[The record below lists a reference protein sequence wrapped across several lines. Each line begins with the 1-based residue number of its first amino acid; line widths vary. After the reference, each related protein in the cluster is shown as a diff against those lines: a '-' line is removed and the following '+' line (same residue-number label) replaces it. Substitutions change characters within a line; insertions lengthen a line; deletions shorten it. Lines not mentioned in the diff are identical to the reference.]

1 MVPFGTQPFRAVAEQ
16 RNDRDTAESD
26 ELREGSHDKLHST
39 EGPVRQNLM
48 SLLSGKQ
55 NTKKHSKVKKL
66 RLETETETE
75 TEMDFDTVIDPDL
88 VSEDSCLQLKD
99 EYDVMELEKKIFA
112 SNNHKS
118 VSVKDFLS
126 SKRTTKEAAENV
138 ESGIVSEKVQILQD
152 IDPDVIEI
160 ESDKELSSRE
170 LEEKIYGGANAKRTS
185 AKDLFKSLRNPKE
198 STNFSKK
205 PSSEGTKS
213 VSALSLLQGI
223 PNKKKEKKSHFIT
236 LSIPSESLKEIQRST
251 DDPFFTKGSTFAA
264 QSTTVNIPSGVGSK
278 NAFQSMMAHS
288 MANTPK
294 LTPLQKLK
302 VLEPPTLERNHFF
315 VVPCSEKYA
324 TNHEFTSLKPKTK
337 LHAVENFGEE
347 SFVYSCNNNDT
358 VPEAKLVY
366 SGVNQM
372 TQEEILTRIPDLI
385 RTPALSRIYSTFIQ
399 PNNGNSSTNQTTQ
412 LWTEYFRPIETSHLM
427 LHVDK
432 TTQLKNWIV
441 NAFNRLKTQTLAT
454 PRNVQIK
461 KKKRQQL
468 LRGSTF
474 LDNFVVPD
482 DEETDEETEEEVFVP
497 VLIIQGSSGMGKSA
511 SVYAALDE
519 TRGYVYEVNSGQSRS
534 RRDLYSTLKEFCTT
548 QLVHSNHGTEAKSN
562 KEFQKGI
569 ILFEDTDVLFEQDR
583 TFWTV
588 VQDMINISR
597 RPIIITCSDTSNI
610 PKSIIDHAK
619 EDNAILNIDSE
630 VNFQT
635 RAELMNYLWLCSY
648 SQGYDVSNGV
658 LNRLIKRSENAQ
670 DSKGFDLR
678 RCLLEL
684 QTICNCKD
692 FGSGMIHITEIKEV
706 KDSHQTCDDGE
717 LDIETLSN
725 KLDLLSSSDVISS
738 SSTSQIK
745 SHLQEN
751 EILDFYIID
760 ESKLVRQKTLPFELN
775 IGSSLG
781 NTIHK
786 DEGHDTVFE
795 LLPKR
800 TFNDIRKSV
809 TLFNGS
815 RSKKLPKFLLESHF
829 AYTRRATRSFNN
841 NSSFDDGTSSGNGS
855 QSPMSEGLSTPE
867 WRPDTVGI
875 PDGSICKYLS
885 VTPYILELAPI
896 GRNWAT
902 FQASLDIKEI
912 ETLAQHNVSVKKFIG
927 WRQFQSDTND
937 IINTF
942 RLAL

>member
-1 MVPFGTQPFRAVAEQ
+1 MVPFGTQPFQAVAEK
-16 RNDRDTAESD
+16 RHDRDTAESD
-26 ELREGSHDKLHST
+26 EQRGGLHEKLHST

-55 NTKKHSKVKKL
+55 KTKKHSKVKKL
-66 RLETETETE
+66 KLETETETE
-75 TEMDFDTVIDPDL
+75 TDMDFDTVIDPDL
-88 VSEDSCLQLKD
+88 VSEDSCLQSKD
-99 EYDVMELEKKIFA
+99 EHDVIELEKKIFA

-118 VSVKDFLS
+118 VSVKDFLG
-126 SKRTTKEAAENV
+126 SKRAAKEAVENV
-138 ESGIVSEKVQILQD
+138 DNGTEEVQILEEV
-152 IDPDVIEI
+152 DPDVIEI

-170 LEEKIYGGANAKRTS
+170 LEEKIYGGANTKRTS

-198 STNFSKK
+198 STTTSSK
-205 PSSEGTKS
+205 SSFEGAKLA
-213 VSALSLLQGI
+213 SALSILQGMQ
-223 PNKKKEKKSHFIT
+223 NKKKEKKSHFIT
-236 LSIPSESLKEIQRST
+236 LNIPAETLKEIQKSM

-264 QSTTVNIPSGVGSK
+264 QSTTVGVPGRVGSK
-278 NAFQSMMAHS
+278 SAFQSMMAHS
-288 MANTPK
+288 IANTPK

-302 VLEPPTLERNHFF
+302 VLEPPTLERNQFF
-315 VVPCSEKYA
+315 VVPSSEKYE
-324 TNHEFTSLKPKTK
+324 TNYNFNALKARIES
-337 LHAVENFGEE
+337 HAVEDIEAE
-347 SFVYSCNNNDT
+347 SYDYSGNSIDIF
-358 VPEAKLVY
+358 PEVKLVY
-366 SGVNQM
+366 SGVNKM
-372 TQEEILTRIPDLI
+372 TYEELLTRIPNLI
-385 RTPALSRIYSTFIQ
+385 QRPALNRIYSTFIQ
-399 PNNGNSSTNQTTQ
+399 PNGGISSTHQTTQ
-412 LWTEYFRPIETSHLM
+412 LWTEYFRPTETSHLM

-432 TTQLKNWIV
+432 TSQLKNWII
-441 NAFNRLKTQTLAT
+441 NAFNRLKTQTLVT

-468 LRGSTF
+468 LRGSSY

-497 VLIIQGSSGMGKSA
+497 VLIIKGSSGMGKSA

-519 TRGYVYEVNSGQSRS
+519 IHGYVYEVNSGQSRS

-548 QLVHSNHGTEAKSN
+548 QLVHLNHGTDAKTS

-619 EDNAILNIDSE
+619 EDNAILNIDFE
-630 VNFQT
+630 VNLMT
-635 RAELMNYLWLCSY
+635 RVELMNYLWLCSY
-648 SQGYDVSNGV
+648 SQGFDVSSDV
-658 LNRLIKRSENAQ
+658 INRLLNRSENAQ
-670 DSKGFDLR
+670 DSNGFDLR
-678 RCLLEL
+678 RCLMEL

-692 FGSGMIHITEIKEV
+692 FGTDLIHITERKEV
-706 KDSHQTCDDGE
+706 KDLQQTRDDGD

-725 KLDLLSSSDVISS
+725 KLDLLSSSDVIAS

-781 NTIHK
+781 DSIHK
-786 DEGHDTVFE
+786 EEGRDTSLE
-795 LLPKR
+795 ILPKK

-809 TLFNGS
+809 TFFNGS
-815 RSKKLPKFLLESHF
+815 RSKKLPKFLLESNF

-841 NSSFDDGTSSGNGS
+841 NSSFDDGASSGNGS
-855 QSPMSEGLSTPE
+855 QSPMSEGLTTPE
-867 WRPDTVGI
+867 WKPDTVGV

-885 VTPYILELAPI
+885 VTPYVLELAPI
-896 GRNWAT
+896 SRNWAT